1 MRLLIESLHE
11 FVGTVSWNIV
21 VGIREPAVPFWRNT
35 ISVVANAEHVVSVL
49 HPSSLVWVK
58 TVEIFIVAIAKL
70 ISADVLSVILV
81 ATDRV
86 RMHHS
91 LVSSEIGLE
100 QSLLLNQV
108 PELPGGKLIGHPCP
122 KSHV

>member
-1 MRLLIESLHE
+1 MLHQ
-11 FVGTVSWNIV
+11 FGT
-21 VGIREPAVPFWRNT
+21 
-35 ISVVANAEHVVSVL
+35 
-49 HPSSLVWVK
+49 K

-122 KSHV
+122 KSLSSIAVIPCLMKQPQ